1 MAVVREEG
9 RDPAPAS
16 AVAGTSGG
24 SEEALEFVRFCYR
37 RRGLGWPEIYDEMC
51 AAAARGSWRGMSY
64 DQLAGIG
71 IRFSLGEM
79 PALLALSTRVVEEE
93 RAARVVERSRR
104 QDA

>member
-1 MAVVREEG
+1 MGSATPRQEVSPEG
-9 RDPAPAS
+9 I
-16 AVAGTSGG
+16 
-24 SEEALEFVRFCYR
+24 EFIRFCYGR
-37 RRGLGWPEIYDEMC
+37 RKVGWPEIYDEMC

-104 QDA
+104 EDA